1 MLNYEI
7 EKKIQI
13 KKLTKEKKR
22 NDWASNM
29 KGEKNIRVK
38 LKNKTNSETILK
50 KSKE

>member
-13 KKLTKEKKR
+13 KKLTKEKKKEL
-22 NDWASNM
+22 ASNM
-29 KGEKNIRVK
+29 KGEKNIGVK
-38 LKNKTNSETILK
+38 LKKKILETILK